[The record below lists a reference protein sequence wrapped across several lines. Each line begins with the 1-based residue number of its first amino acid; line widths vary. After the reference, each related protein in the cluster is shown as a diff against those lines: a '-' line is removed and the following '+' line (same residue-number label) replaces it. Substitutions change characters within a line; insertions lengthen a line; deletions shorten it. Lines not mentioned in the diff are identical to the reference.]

1 MRWGVQDSPAV
12 RWSTVEP
19 CDGSMLRWRMMT
31 PTPSSDST
39 PIHPANRLANETSP
53 YLLQHAHNPV
63 DWYPWGPKALQ
74 AATAQDKPI
83 LLSIGYSSCHWC
95 HVMERESF
103 ENESIAALMNQH
115 FICIKVDREER
126 PDLDEIYMQ
135 ATVAMN
141 QGHGGWPM
149 TVFLTPDQQPIYAG
163 TYFPPEDKY
172 GRPGFRS
179 VLQKFAELWQR
190 DRSSLRGQAAKM
202 TEHLQREVHVAAP
215 VSVGDAEIARAVEQ
229 YREEFDSRY
238 GGFGQAPKFPPA
250 TGLSLL
256 LRLAHRRQD
265 ASLMQIV
272 TKTLDAMAAGGI
284 YDHVGGGFARYSTD
298 AKWLVPH
305 FEKMLYDNALLAKIY
320 TEAYQATGEARY
332 RRVVTETL
340 DYILREMTGAEGGF
354 YSATD
359 ADSEGVEGKF
369 FVWRPE
375 EIAAAVGNAED
386 ARRFCA
392 YYDITPGGNFEHAN
406 IPNTPEPLA
415 TVAAHLRVTEAELQ
429 AGLDRAKALVYAA
442 RATRVP
448 PGLDDKVIVAWNGL
462 MIGAL
467 AEAGRVLAEPRYV
480 SAAARAADFVL
491 TSMRQDGP
499 SGRRRTWRTYRVG
512 RAQHAGVLEDYACL
526 AEGLIDLYEAGG
538 AEGYLDAATE
548 LAETI
553 VADFSDEQRGG
564 FFTTGR
570 GHEALIVRAR
580 EGPDGA
586 TPSANAVAASVLARL
601 ATHRDRAE
609 WRDAAATAIR
619 IYGRAMSRY
628 PRAFAKSLLV
638 ADYLL
643 EGPVELALVGKAEAA
658 DRIALEDAV
667 RRQFIP
673 NRVIAHLD
681 PGAGSSTLPLVAGKT
696 LVQGR
701 AALYVCRQFACQAP
715 VTDPVEVPTAL
726 GRHRESSGSDGA
738 QAAAASAARSLS
750 GTAILGSAT
759 PGGTAA
765 YAVRHIGAAT
775 PTAPTAEGYGP
786 FSATGWTTSRLGFG
800 CYRVDTNE
808 AEHRDA
814 LLAAL
819 RGGCNLIDTSTN
831 YADGDSERLVGLVL
845 AELIR
850 KHEITREEIVVVSK
864 IGYVQ
869 GQNFTQA
876 QARQQA
882 GRPYPEMVTYADGL
896 WHCMHPEFLADQL
909 TASLDR
915 LGLATLDVCLVHN
928 PEYFLLDAKQRGERD
943 PESVRTEF
951 YRRFEAACVF
961 FERQVAEGRL
971 RAYGV
976 SSNTVIA
983 HPQDPAAT
991 SLSRLWDA
999 AAAAAKSLGLTS
1011 SQFRVVQCPFNLFE
1025 TGAAVVPNT
1034 GAAQNETVLAYAQAR
1049 GLAVL
1054 LNRPLNAIPA
1064 RQGRQGGI
1072 VRLAEVPSETP
1083 QPGMPDIATQAK
1095 RVAELEAEY
1104 RSTIAPQVPHAG
1116 QGMPPADYFPW
1127 AEELTRI
1134 RPQIDGLEHWEHV
1147 ESQMISPHI
1156 SQVIRALGQIL
1167 QGDQAAAWDAWR
1179 ERYVPELLQLLRL
1192 LRAEAAERSGARV
1205 AAIRG
1210 ALTTHL
1216 PETQRTAPLS
1226 QLALWLAASTPGV
1239 TAVLNGMRTP
1249 AYVADSLSVLRW
1261 SLHPRPLSVY
1271 ESIETLAL
1279 P

>member
-1 MRWGVQDSPAV
+1 
-12 RWSTVEP
+12 
-19 CDGSMLRWRMMT
+19 MMT
-31 PTPSSDST
+31 ST
-39 PIHPANRLANETSP
+39 PTSHSSAHRPANRLANETSP

-63 DWYPWGPKALQ
+63 DWYPWGSEALQ

-103 ENESIAALMNQH
+103 ENEAIAALMNQH

-149 TVFLTPDQQPIYAG
+149 TVFLTPEQQPIYAG

-179 VLQKFAELWQR
+179 VLQKFADMWQR
-190 DRSSLRGQAAKM
+190 ERQSLRGQAAKM
-202 TEHLQREVHVAAP
+202 TEQLQRDVHVAAP
-215 VSVGDAEIARAVEQ
+215 ASIGDAEIARAIEQ
-229 YREEFDSRY
+229 YREEFDSQY

-256 LRLAHRRQD
+256 LRIAHRRQD
-265 ASLMQIV
+265 AALWQIV

-320 TEAYQATGEARY
+320 TEAYQATGEERY
-332 RRVVTETL
+332 RIVVTETL

-375 EIAAAVGNAED
+375 EIAAAVGDVEE

-392 YYDITPGGNFEHAN
+392 YYDITPGGNFERAN
-406 IPNTPEPLA
+406 IPNTPEPRA
-415 TVAAHLRVTEAELQ
+415 AVAARLQIPDAELQ
-429 AGLDRAKALVYAA
+429 ASLVRSKALVYAA

-448 PGLDDKVIVAWNGL
+448 PGLDDKIIVAWNGL

-480 SAAARAADFVL
+480 DAAARAADFL
-491 TSMRQDGP
+491 LSAMRYERQPGCW
-499 SGRRRTWRTYRVG
+499 RLRRTYRVG
-512 RAQHAGVLEDYACL
+512 RAQHEGVLEDYACL
-526 AEGLIDLYEAGG
+526 AEGLLDLYEAGG
-538 AEGYLDAATE
+538 ADRYLQAARDLADAM
-548 LAETI
+548 L
-553 VADFSDEQRGG
+553 ADFSDDQRGG

-570 GHEALIVRAR
+570 EHEALIVRAR

-601 ATHRDRAE
+601 STHCDRPA
-609 WRDAAATAIR
+609 WRDAATTAIR

-643 EGPVELALVGKAEAA
+643 EGPVELAVIGGANAPGRTELL
-658 DRIALEDAV
+658 DAL

-673 NRVIAHLD
+673 NRAIAHHD
-681 PGAGSSTLPLVAGKT
+681 PHAGTSPLPLLAGKT
-696 LVQGR
+696 LVDGR

-715 VTDPVEVPTAL
+715 VTDPAEVPTAL
-726 GRHRESSGSDGA
+726 GRHREAGTAGAA
-738 QAAAASAARSLS
+738 QAAAGTTARSLS
-750 GTAILGSAT
+750 GAALIGSAT

-765 YAVRHIGAAT
+765 YAVRHIGQGS
-775 PTAPTAEGYGP
+775 PTAPTADGYGP
-786 FSATGWTTSRLGFG
+786 FGSTGWTTSRLGFG
-800 CYRVDTNE
+800 CYRVDTNN

-814 LLAAL
+814 LRAAL
-819 RGGCNLIDTSTN
+819 LGGCNLIDTSTN
-831 YADGDSERLVGLVL
+831 YADGDSERLVGLVV

-850 KHEITREEIVVVSK
+850 RHELTRDEVVVVSK

-869 GQNFTQA
+869 GENFTQA
-876 QARQQA
+876 HARERA
-882 GRPYPEMVTYADGL
+882 GRPYPEMVTYGEGL

-909 TASLDR
+909 AASLDR
-915 LGLATLDVCLVHN
+915 LGLATLDVCLLHN
-928 PEYFLLDAKQRGERD
+928 PEYFLLDAKQRGVGD
-943 PESVRTEF
+943 LESVRAEF
-951 YRRFEAACVF
+951 YRRFEAACAF
-961 FERQVAEGRL
+961 FERQVADGRL

-983 HPQDPAAT
+983 AAQDPSAT
-991 SLSRLWDA
+991 SLSRMWEAAQA
-999 AAAAAKSLGLTS
+999 AARSVGQTASH
-1011 SQFRVVQCPFNLFE
+1011 FRVVQCPFNLFE
-1025 TGAAVVPNT
+1025 SGAALVRNT
-1034 GAAQNETVLAYAQAR
+1034 GASSDETVLAYAQAH

-1072 VRLAEVPSETP
+1072 IRLAEVSEEPS
-1083 QPGMPDIATQAK
+1083 QPGMPDFETQAR
-1095 RVAELEAEY
+1095 RVADLEAEY
-1104 RSTIAPQVPHAG
+1104 RAKIAPQVPHAG
-1116 QGMPPADYFPW
+1116 QGMPPTDYFPW
-1127 AEELTRI
+1127 ADELTRI
-1134 RPQIDGLEHWEHV
+1134 RPQIDGVEHWEHV
-1147 ESQMISPHI
+1147 ESTMIAPHI
-1156 SQVIRALGQIL
+1156 SQVIRALGQVL
-1167 QGDQAAAWDAWR
+1167 QGEQAAAWDAWR
-1179 ERYVPELLQLLRL
+1179 ERYVPELIQLLRL
-1192 LRAEAAERSGARV
+1192 LRGEATVRSRARV
-1205 AAIRG
+1205 ATVRG
-1210 ALTTHL
+1210 SLAPHL
-1216 PETQRTAPLS
+1216 PDARRTAPLS

-1249 AYVADSLSVLRW
+1249 AYVADSLQILRW

-1271 ESIETLAL
+1271 ESMSTLIL